1 MLPWGCFEGGW
12 CRPRTVPFLFEFLI
26 DYLMGIRRKAR
37 ESALQFLFQDDFSAQ
52 DTRRGELI
60 ERFDLFCSLYQVNR
74 KARPY
79 TLELLQGI
87 RQNRDH
93 IDSLISQC
101 AKNWRLERI
110 AITDRNLLRIGVFEM
125 LFCED
130 VPDQVA
136 INEAVEIA
144 KRYGSEE
151 SPAFINGILDAVKT
165 VIHA

>member
-1 MLPWGCFEGGW
+1 
-12 CRPRTVPFLFEFLI
+12 
-26 DYLMGIRRKAR
+26 MGIRRKAR
-37 ESALQFLFQDDFSAQ
+37 ESALQFLFQDDFCAGNMQ
-52 DTRRGELI
+52 QEDLI
-60 ERFDLFCSLYQVNR
+60 KRFDLFCNLYQVNR

-79 TLELLQGI
+79 TLELLKGI

-93 IDSLISQC
+93 IDGLIGQC

-110 AITDRNLLRIGVFEM
+110 AITDRNLMRIGVFEM

-151 SPAFINGILDAVKT
+151 SPSFINGILDAVKT
-165 VIHA
+165 LIHT